1 MSALSKANVGAHNP
15 MFHHQFRSGEK
26 GHAEFDKLVG
36 SQAVLDVEGRQF
48 QILDVGTI
56 GRAPGSDILLTE
68 PSVSRNHARIFRE
81 GGHYWLK
88 DLESA
93 NGTTL
98 NGKRVKLQ
106 MLGDGD
112 EIAFGQ
118 AKGIFHVSGGAPGPA
133 LIASDPLEGEEE
145 AISDGTP
152 TGGLVG
158 EYGTDDQARIRQL
171 EGELE
176 TMRRLVATK
185 DKEIDTFA
193 ARSHSWG
200 SAGTPLHSEALA
212 DRKEGT
218 ETSISDAAQDN
229 VGELVR
235 ENERLQRLV
244 RHLERAL
251 ADCNVRI
258 KNLQDR
264 LDPNRY

>member
-1 MSALSKANVGAHNP
+1 
-15 MFHHQFRSGEK
+15 MFHHQFRSEEK
-26 GHAEFDKLVG
+26 SQTEFDKTAV
-36 SQAVLDVEGRQF
+36 SQAVLEVEGRQF
-48 QILDVGTI
+48 NILDVGTI

-98 NGKRVKLQ
+98 NDKKVKLQ

-112 EIAFGQ
+112 KISFGQ
-118 AKGIFHVSGGAPGPA
+118 AKGIFHVSGGSPGPA
-133 LIASDPLEGEEE
+133 LIASDPLEGEED
-145 AISDGTP
+145 ATSDGTP

-158 EYGTDDQARIRQL
+158 EYGTDEHARIRQL

-176 TMRRLVATK
+176 TMRRLMAAK
-185 DKEIDTFA
+185 DREIETLTA
-193 ARSHSWG
+193 KSYSWG
-200 SAGTPLHSEALA
+200 AASMPLHNESLP

-218 ETSISDAAQDN
+218 VTSISDAAQHD

-264 LDPNRY
+264 LDP